1 MLEISNKL
9 KDVLEQF
16 KNQSRVAEMILDGCV
31 DSLVENHINY
41 LCISND
47 DPTKISYLTKDRIS
61 KIDSDEYWKSSKR
74 YHTKPGGFV
83 GKVFNGVSGVDVE
96 KFATL
101 FKSIQT
107 KKSFRFCIARGNDI
121 PKYYLGENY
130 SSCNGTLGASCMKY
144 DSCES
149 YFDIYVNNKD
159 VIKML
164 VMLDEYDEVLGR
176 ALLWESNP
184 KVMDRIYTVNDEEL
198 AFHFKKWANEN
209 GYLYKDKQSW
219 NNTLWW
225 VDENGQ
231 RIYKEISIKLDARY
245 YDEYPYLD
253 TFKFYNP
260 NTGSISNY
268 KKSENFITLCSADGE
283 YQLSDYLDLDDQDKI
298 YQYSGD
304 IVYVERHGINVCCYK
319 TYWSDVNQ
327 HYILS
332 EEAVW
337 RSDIRDYD
345 YSNWEDNVV
354 DNVDEKVIFDIE

>member
-1 MLEISNKL
+1 MDLQELVFEKEDGVATVTINRPKHLNALSTNLIVNEI
-9 KDVLEQF
+9 
-16 KNQSRVAEMILDGCV
+16 
-31 DSLVENHINY
+31 
-41 LCISND
+41 
-47 DPTKISYLTKDRIS
+47 
-61 KIDSDEYWKSSKR
+61 
-74 YHTKPGGFV
+74 
-83 GKVFNGVSGVDVE
+83 
-96 KFATL
+96 
-101 FKSIQT
+101 
-107 KKSFRFCIARGNDI
+107 
-121 PKYYLGENY
+121 
-130 SSCNGTLGASCMKY
+130 
-144 DSCES
+144 
-149 YFDIYVNNKD
+149 
-159 VIKML
+159 
-164 VMLDEYDEVLGR
+164 
-176 ALLWESNP
+176 P

-304 IVYVERHGINVCCYK
+304 IVYVERHGINVCCNK